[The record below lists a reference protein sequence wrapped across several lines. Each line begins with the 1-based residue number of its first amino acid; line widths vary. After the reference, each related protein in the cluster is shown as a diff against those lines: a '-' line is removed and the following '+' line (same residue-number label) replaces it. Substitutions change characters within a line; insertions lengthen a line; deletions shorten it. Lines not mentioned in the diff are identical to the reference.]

1 MSDSRRT
8 SLPPGGSRRPEPQLL
23 PAESICVF
31 LDVDGTLVEFADTPG
46 AVKADPPV
54 LDMLLRLTDAL
65 DGALA
70 VISGRSVAEIDR
82 ILAPLQLPA
91 AGLHGAERRDC
102 AGVLHAPDVHE
113 APLDAVR
120 RELQPFVE
128 THSGLLL
135 EDKRWAIAVHYR
147 RAPDLR
153 DEVWRAMTAASSG
166 LSPAFKLLEGDMVLE
181 LKPGRFDKAAAVDAF
196 MRENPFR
203 GRVPVFVGDDVTD
216 YDGFCAVRRH
226 GGVTVAV
233 GPRVTAQWYL
243 PDPGAACAWLM
254 HIAEQRG
261 GSGR

>member
-1 MSDSRRT
+1 MAEARRT
-8 SLPPGGSRRPEPQLL
+8 TPPPGGIRRTEPELL
-23 PAESICVF
+23 SAERICVF
-31 LDVDGTLVEFADTPG
+31 LDVDGTLVEFAETPG
-46 AVKADPPV
+46 AVRVDPPV
-54 LDMLLRLTDAL
+54 IDMLHRLQGAL

-82 ILAPLQLPA
+82 ILAPLRLPA

-102 AGVLHAPDVHE
+102 TGVLHLPDIHE

-120 RELQPFVE
+120 KELQAFVDANG
-128 THSGLLL
+128 GLLL
-135 EDKRWAIAVHYR
+135 EDKRRALAIHYR

-196 MRENPFR
+196 MREAPFR

-233 GPRVTAQWYL
+233 GPRITAQWYL

-254 HIAEQRG
+254 HIAEQG
-261 GSGR
+261 GGGAH